1 MFCYIC
7 VLESFLLRGP
17 VDAGRR
23 GGGRLRHE
31 RLLVDAAEPGNSPWL
46 CKILPGF
53 STGMD

>member
-1 MFCYIC
+1 MLCYIC

-31 RLLVDAAEPGNSPWL
+31 RLLVDAAEPEKNYLSYAQS
-46 CKILPGF
+46 IH
-53 STGMD
+53 

>member
-31 RLLVDAAEPGNSPWL
+31 GLLVDAAEPANSPQL
-46 CKILPGF
+46 CEIYVGLCY
-53 STGMD
+53 